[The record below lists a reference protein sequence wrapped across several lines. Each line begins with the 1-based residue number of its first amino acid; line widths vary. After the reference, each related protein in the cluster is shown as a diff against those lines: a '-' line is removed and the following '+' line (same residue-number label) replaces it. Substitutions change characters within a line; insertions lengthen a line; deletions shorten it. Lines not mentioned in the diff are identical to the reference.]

1 MWREGSIA
9 MIANALAMFLSVLS
23 VAWFARRDNKRQAL
37 IEYPSTSET
46 ASETVKVD
54 IEERAKALD
63 V

>member
-1 MWREGSIA
+1 

-23 VAWFARRDNKRQAL
+23 VAWFSRRDKKREAL
-37 IEYPSTSET
+37 IEDPTTSET

-54 IEERAKALD
+54 IEESPKALD